1 MFNSLDFKIYYSI
14 WFFCQ
19 KVVLRKKINNAKFI
33 NVFKILSMQER
44 IKFVNK
50 TRVATGASKNCQK
63 FVNKWNNKIY
73 NFKLK
78 FKDELVLGIWL
89 FNN

>member
-1 MFNSLDFKIYYSI
+1 MYLKNPL
-14 WFFCQ
+14 
-19 KVVLRKKINNAKFI
+19 NARENQI
-33 NVFKILSMQER
+33 C
-44 IKFVNK
+44 NK
-50 TRVATGASKNCQK
+50 PELPQAPKNCQK

>member
-1 MFNSLDFKIYYSI
+1 MYLKSSQCKRESNLY
-14 WFFCQ
+14 Q
-19 KVVLRKKINNAKFI
+19 KPELPQAP
-33 NVFKILSMQER
+33 L
-44 IKFVNK
+44 
-50 TRVATGASKNCQK
+50 KNCQK
-63 FVNKWNNKIY
+63 FVNKMNNKIY